1 MPNDPAPIPADPNRP
16 HDGTCARRVV
26 DSAPCDCDKAREVD
40 PSDVRA
46 LIDPADVRTLDRMA
60 DGHMVPVIEY
70 GDGWE
75 VETSK
80 GETFAVPADVQYI
93 PERIGGEPT
102 TDGATFADKNLPRII
117 ADALVVY
124 MPEGCLG
131 EVRGVTIRRGAYWAR
146 MSAPGYLD
154 ATDWEVHASAQS
166 AADSLIDA
174 HGDDAGEVD
183 E

>member
-1 MPNDPAPIPADPNRP
+1 MPTDTNTPRPDPA
-16 HDGTCARRVV
+16 
-26 DSAPCDCDKAREVD
+26 
-40 PSDVRA
+40 DVRA
-46 LIDPADVRTLDRMA
+46 LIDPADVRTLDRM
-60 DGHMVPVIEY
+60 GRGFMRPVIEY

-75 VETSK
+75 VETTR
-80 GETFAVPADVQYI
+80 GESFAVPADVH
-93 PERIGGEPT
+93 PVPDSFPDGFTVEDESTDEERERELDGEDT
-102 TDGATFADKNLPRII
+102 GEYSAARLFSGLAT
-117 ADALVVY
+117 Y
-124 MPEGCLG
+124 MPEGCSG
-131 EVRGVTIRRGAYWAR
+131 EVASATVRRGAYWAR